1 MESVHQ
7 TDIIPTRIR
16 PIDEESYTASGSVTR
31 GNTNKGLLLF
41 SSPLPAKLACL
52 LDHGSKQLGIS

>member
-41 SSPLPAKLACL
+41 SSPLPAEFAFL
-52 LDHGSKQLGIS
+52 